1 MKISSLC
8 LILLRNKKFFVS
20 FREIIHSLFYRKI
33 IENKLERN
41 KYYFSSKSIIIINL
55 RYCCVVKG
63 NFVINQNSYNE
74 ISMIDKSNFVKH
86 LIYLYRYMS
95 KSFILI
101 NKLLLYLN
109 YLFYWNVFK
118 RTFIRNNLVTST
130 YIIEYIYR

>member
-1 MKISSLC
+1 
-8 LILLRNKKFFVS
+8 
-20 FREIIHSLFYRKI
+20 
-33 IENKLERN
+33 
-41 KYYFSSKSIIIINL
+41 
-55 RYCCVVKG
+55 
-63 NFVINQNSYNE
+63 
-74 ISMIDKSNFVKH
+74 MIDKSNFVKH

-118 RTFIRNNLVTST
+118 HTFIRNNLVTST